1 MPQYYYRSV
10 IPKPEEIVFG
20 KVKDVTESAIYII
33 LTEYNDREGLLM
45 LSEVVKGKKPINFKK
60 FFKNDTFYPF
70 IVVNADEK
78 TIDLSYKRLNESE
91 VEKYTTKF
99 QHMRRLYDFFSDLT
113 KLKLTDD
120 DDDFMNETF
129 KSLFPD
135 SKSIDKDLEDIYQNI
150 LDDPKNMFLE
160 ADTLSIDIQ
169 DKYNEHVKTSVKV
182 LSDVEMYQ
190 DIELTIFETNGLN
203 TLKEILKSDDSINVK
218 ISCISSPIYR
228 IYSKGKTVHESLEHI
243 NKMLDTIK
251 DRSTG
256 HLTKLTTHEPVVI
269 KKRVLSYK
277 LKFPKV
283 ELN

>member
-1 MPQYYYRSV
+1 MSQSYYYRSV

-20 KVKDVTESAIYII
+20 KVKNVTESAIYIT

-45 LSEVVKGKKPINFKK
+45 LSEVIKGKKPVNFKK

-78 TIDLSYKRLNESE
+78 TIDLSYKRLSESE
-91 VEKYTTKF
+91 VENYTNKF
-99 QHMRRLYDFFSDLT
+99 HHMRRLYDFFNDLT

-120 DDDFMNETF
+120 EDFMNETF

-135 SKSIDKDLEDIYQNI
+135 SKSIEKDLEEIYQTI
-150 LDDPKNMFLE
+150 LEEPKNMFLE
-160 ADTLSIDIQ
+160 SETLSSDIQ

-203 TLKEILKSDDSINVK
+203 TLKEILKSDDSIDVK
-218 ISCISSPIYR
+218 ISCISSPTYR
-228 IYSKGKTVHESLEHI
+228 IFSKGKTVHESLEHI
-243 NKMLDTIK
+243 NKMLDIIK

-256 HLTKLTTHEPVVI
+256 HLTKLMTHEPIVT

-277 LKFPKV
+277 LRFPKV